1 MIRGIS
7 LSVENKTDENK
18 TENKYIKMIK
28 EYKTE
33 IIIGTLAIGLTIGV
47 VYIINN
53 VGIEK
58 INYNKIDSSKNTLTK
73 IVNKD
78 KVRLIEKTVTQDIK
92 LNTEN
97 IRPISVKMHPRNLPN
112 GHKANTKKVATALER
127 GIQLGTHQT
136 WVDNYTK
143 LAS

>member
-18 TENKYIKMIK
+18 TENKYIKKIK

-33 IIIGTLAIGLTIGV
+33 IIIGTLAIGLTIGA

-58 INYNKIDSSKNTLTK
+58 INYNKIGSSKNTLTK

-78 KVRLIEKTVTQDIK
+78 KVSLMEKTVTQDIK

-97 IRPISVKMHPRNLPN
+97 IRPISVKMHRRNLPN
-112 GHKANTKKVATALER
+112 GYKASPKKVATALER
-127 GIQLGTHQT
+127 GIELGTHQT

>member
-33 IIIGTLAIGLTIGV
+33 IIIGTLAIGLTIGA

-58 INYNKIDSSKNTLTK
+58 VNYNKIDSSKNTLTK

-112 GHKANTKKVATALER
+112 GHKASPKKVATALER